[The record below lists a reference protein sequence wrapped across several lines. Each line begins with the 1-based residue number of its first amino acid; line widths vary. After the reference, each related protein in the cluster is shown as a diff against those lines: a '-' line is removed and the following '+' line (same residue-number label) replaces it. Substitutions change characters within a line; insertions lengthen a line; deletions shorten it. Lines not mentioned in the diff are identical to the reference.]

1 MDLIPSRSADL
12 AAGLDS
18 DIVFVS
24 SIFFAAPLSFEIQFD
39 INEPSLNNGA
49 SGADPPF
56 TLNIQE
62 GCMETLSERQNTIL
76 TLAREQGRVDV
87 EELSTAFKVSPQTIR
102 KDLNE
107 LCDRQLLQRVHG
119 GAIVG
124 SGIENVSY
132 EARRLLA
139 PGAKKAIGKK
149 AAELIPDNSSLLI
162 NIGTTTEQVAH
173 ALAGHRGLLVITNN
187 INAVEIMK
195 KFLGVELIIA
205 GGQVRR
211 SDGGIVGDAAVDFIN
226 QFKADYAVIGVSAI
240 DADGSLLDYDFR
252 EVRVAQAIIRNA
264 RHIILVTDAMKLE
277 RSAPIRIG
285 HISQID
291 TIVIDANL
299 PKQLQA
305 ICNENDVNV
314 VVVRP

>member
-1 MDLIPSRSADL
+1 
-12 AAGLDS
+12 
-18 DIVFVS
+18 
-24 SIFFAAPLSFEIQFD
+24 
-39 INEPSLNNGA
+39 
-49 SGADPPF
+49 
-56 TLNIQE
+56 
-62 GCMETLSERQNTIL
+62 METLSERQNTIL
-76 TLAREQGRVDV
+76 TLAREHGRVDV
-87 EELSTAFKVSPQTIR
+87 DELSTAFKVSPQTIR

-139 PGAKKAIGKK
+139 PGSKKAIGKK

-195 KFLGVELIIA
+195 NFLGVELIIA

-240 DADGSLLDYDFR
+240 DEDGSLLDYDFR

-291 TIVIDANL
+291 TIVIDAPL

-305 ICNENDVNV
+305 ICNDNEVNV

>member
-1 MDLIPSRSADL
+1 
-12 AAGLDS
+12 
-18 DIVFVS
+18 
-24 SIFFAAPLSFEIQFD
+24 
-39 INEPSLNNGA
+39 
-49 SGADPPF
+49 
-56 TLNIQE
+56 
-62 GCMETLSERQNTIL
+62 MESLSERQNTIL
-76 TLAREQGRVDV
+76 ALAREHGRVDV

-173 ALAGHRGLLVITNN
+173 ALAGHRGLLIITNN

-195 KFLGVELIIA
+195 NFLGVELIIA

-277 RSAPIRIG
+277 RNAPIRIG

-291 TIVIDANL
+291 TIVIDAPL
-299 PKQLQA
+299 PKELQA

>member
-1 MDLIPSRSADL
+1 
-12 AAGLDS
+12 
-18 DIVFVS
+18 
-24 SIFFAAPLSFEIQFD
+24 
-39 INEPSLNNGA
+39 
-49 SGADPPF
+49 
-56 TLNIQE
+56 
-62 GCMETLSERQNTIL
+62 METLSERQNKIL
-76 TLAREQGRVDV
+76 TLAREHGRVDV
-87 EELSTAFKVSPQTIR
+87 DGLSTTFTVSPQTIR

-107 LCDRQLLQRVHG
+107 LCDRQLLQRIHG

-139 PGAKKAIGKK
+139 PASKKAIGKQ

-173 ALAGHRGLLVITNN
+173 ALAGHKGLLVITNN

-195 KFLGVELIIA
+195 HFLGVELIIA

-226 QFKADYAVIGVSAI
+226 QFKVDYAVIGVSAI

-252 EVRVAQAIIRNA
+252 EVRVAQAIIKNA

-291 TIVIDANL
+291 TIVIDADL
-299 PKQLQA
+299 PKQLQD
-305 ICNENDVNV
+305 ICTENDVKV
-314 VVVRP
+314 VVAKP

>member
-1 MDLIPSRSADL
+1 
-12 AAGLDS
+12 
-18 DIVFVS
+18 
-24 SIFFAAPLSFEIQFD
+24 
-39 INEPSLNNGA
+39 
-49 SGADPPF
+49 
-56 TLNIQE
+56 
-62 GCMETLSERQNTIL
+62 METLSERQNTIL
-76 TLAREQGRVDV
+76 TLAREHGRVDV
-87 EELSTAFKVSPQTIR
+87 DELSTAFKVSPQTIR

-139 PGAKKAIGKK
+139 PGSKKAIGKK

-195 KFLGVELIIA
+195 NFLGVELIIA

-240 DADGSLLDYDFR
+240 DEDGSLLDYDFR

-291 TIVIDANL
+291 TIVIDAPL

-305 ICNENDVNV
+305 ICNENEVNV